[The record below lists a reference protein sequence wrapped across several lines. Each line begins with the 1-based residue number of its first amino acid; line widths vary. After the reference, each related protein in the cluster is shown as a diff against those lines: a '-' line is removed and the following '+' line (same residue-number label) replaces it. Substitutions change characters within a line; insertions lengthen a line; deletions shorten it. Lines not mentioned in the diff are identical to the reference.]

1 MKGMK
6 TLEINPRHPLI
17 VELKRQVIFGCP
29 VKLLL
34 WNFQACNCDGSSEIW
49 HILHSA

>member
-17 VELKRQVIFGCP
+17 QELKRQVTHPRMRTLDQSKCVFI
-29 VKLLL
+29 
-34 WNFQACNCDGSSEIW
+34 D
-49 HILHSA
+49 